1 MFWFVLGLTII
12 PATFWPPPTSRG
24 CRRTTSCRSLD
35 ILHQK
40 RLVRELCKKKL
51 EEEVEKKVFVMWQKS
66 LKLEKGSFSSTCLC
80 ATFTCA
86 DPQKCKKTVKSPEE
100 KNLTDFS
107 IFAFYT
113 VHSSLMKLT
122 RGDITSS
129 LRRENCTSARSNQNF
144 RSGDYRRLAIRR
156 RRKGD

>member
-1 MFWFVLGLTII
+1 
-12 PATFWPPPTSRG
+12 
-24 CRRTTSCRSLD
+24 
-35 ILHQK
+35 
-40 RLVRELCKKKL
+40 
-51 EEEVEKKVFVMWQKS
+51 MWQKS

-129 LRRENCTSARSNQNF
+129 LLKKQRKPQKNKYSFVLLERNKRKINYTCKKMDCNTCKKHCLYFIESYLLSAACNLYILKVCFDFYLSYHCQSYCHPF
-144 RSGDYRRLAIRR
+144 
-156 RRKGD
+156 